1 MNEPRRREVNSLLNY
16 SAEDVVFE
24 KDYDAEEN
32 DNRNDN
38 HGRKN
43 NHDSYHHD
51 DNRKDKNGKNKTP
64 MNPVYKII
72 CNETYY
78 DKPQIYKALVK
89 QDGLYLMIRDLK
101 NWIKNPKKERRPDY
115 IRNCLKDIVVAAA
128 LPDAIDDVLKNE
140 KYELKKKD
148 FEPLMNEIVM
158 VIRSTTDDSERFN
171 DNGREN
177 LIRKYGKDSVEAMRE
192 AYISILYKLNK
203 KKIKKFKEIDLD
215 EAVSKKLIVLTAGSP
230 HITVYQLLK
239 YMYNNANKFSM
250 STKTF
255 LKILKICY
263 GKDNMSEVMT
273 CIMNE
278 KVNTFQSNPFNK
290 MESSNRGESEIWVLV
305 DQAMREYLERMPTK
319 DLKKTILNYVKER
332 KTSRKRGDNVRRRFG
347 DRRTIHPDDYP
358 KLTRVLE
365 TLERDDFSI
374 IEYLR

>member
-32 DNRNDN
+32 DNRNDS